1 MKRRRRTAGILTVAV
16 LAAGLLTAFDLRFAA
31 SAETRLTALSSREEV
46 PAEEPFDSY
55 WEDISPVEMLLS
67 AQNVTPPHGGRKS
80 TALARAVHDND
91 NLYVLLEWTDSTASR
106 SASRVQ
112 DFTDAAAVEFPA
124 DGSESVPALC
134 MGDPTR
140 SVNIW
145 QWRAAWQEHPA
156 PSIREQYPNT
166 VVDDY
171 PFSSDPAFAPA
182 RDLGNPVAPGVH
194 ETAVDNIVAG
204 GFGSLTS
211 DDVSAVDGVG
221 EWRDGRWRVVFRRS
235 LEVGRTG
242 NVDLP
247 VGTKT
252 NLAFAVWD
260 GSAGERN
267 GMKSVSGFAT
277 LSVSFDR
284 APSRGP
290 SPYWLFLVVIVMFVL
305 LGVWMIPGRPKGSA
319 GR

>member
-1 MKRRRRTAGILTVAV
+1 MKRWHRTAGALGVAV
-16 LAAGLLTAFDLRFAA
+16 LAAGLLTAFDVRLAA
-31 SAETRLTALSSREEV
+31 PAEARLTALTSLGDV
-46 PAEEPFDSY
+46 PAKEPFDSY
-55 WEDISPVEMLLS
+55 WEDISPIEMPLS
-67 AQNVTPPHGGRKS
+67 AQNVTPPHGGRQS
-80 TALARAVHDND
+80 TAWARAVHDGG

-156 PSIREQYPNT
+156 FGIREQYPNT

-171 PFSSDPAFAPA
+171 PFSDDPAFAPA
-182 RDLGNPVAPGVH
+182 RDLGNPIAPGVH
-194 ETAVDNIVAG
+194 ETAVDNLIAG

-211 DDVSAVDGVG
+211 DEISPVDGVG
-221 EWRDGRWRVVFRRS
+221 EWRDGRWRVVFSRP
-235 LEVGRTG
+235 LHVGREG
-242 NVDLP
+242 NVELP
-247 VGTKT
+247 TGTRT

-260 GSAGERN
+260 GSAEERN

-277 LSVSFDR
+277 LSVSFDL
-284 APSRGP
+284 APSSGL
-290 SPYWLFLVVIVMFVL
+290 SSNWLYILVIVVFVM
-305 LGVWMIPGRPKGSA
+305 LGMWIIPRRSKET
-319 GR
+319 RVI